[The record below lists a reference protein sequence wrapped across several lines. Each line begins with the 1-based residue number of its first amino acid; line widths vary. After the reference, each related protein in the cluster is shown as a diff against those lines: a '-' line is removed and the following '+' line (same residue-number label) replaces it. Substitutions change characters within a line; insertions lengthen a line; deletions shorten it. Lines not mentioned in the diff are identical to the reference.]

1 MTISTL
7 LNELVKVKQTNHST
21 WIACC
26 PAHDDKNPS
35 LAIRQVDDG
44 RILIHCFAGCSAAE
58 ILDALGLSFDDL
70 YPATNPATT
79 HKPLRKIFDAHTT
92 LQLLQFESSLV
103 LECARTLNRGD
114 QLTNKDFARLFQAA
128 ERIQRVCEAG
138 GLK

>member
-1 MTISTL
+1 MTTNTL
-7 LNELVKVKQTNHST
+7 LNTLVKVKQTNHST

-70 YPATNPATT
+70 YPTTNPAIA

-138 GLK
+138 GLA